1 MPAEIT
7 YNGYHLP
14 TLAKIA
20 RELGRPTDD
29 KLADIIWHLS
39 NAVPVEV
46 ATDFMEQAGYEPFKG
61 FPLRRKRS

>member
-1 MPAEIT
+1 MQNIT
-7 YNGYHLP
+7 FNGYHLP

-29 KLADIIWHLS
+29 QLAGIIWRLS
-39 NAVPVEV
+39 NSVPVEV